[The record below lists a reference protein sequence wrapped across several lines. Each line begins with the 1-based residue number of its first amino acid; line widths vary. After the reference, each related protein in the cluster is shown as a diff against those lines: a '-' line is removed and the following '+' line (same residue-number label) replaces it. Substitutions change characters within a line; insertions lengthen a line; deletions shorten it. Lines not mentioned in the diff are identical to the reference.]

1 MWNILLE
8 STGMCEWIIR
18 TFKEAGVSEKEN
30 EAEKERE
37 PNEDIFWAGLST
49 TGYQMQL
56 ITHSRRA
63 AF

>member
-8 STGMCEWIIR
+8 STGTYEWIIR
-18 TFKEAGVSEKEN
+18 TFKEAGVGEKEN

-49 TGYQMQL
+49 TGYQTQL
-56 ITHSRRA
+56 ITHSQRHT
-63 AF
+63 F